1 MNVNG
6 ALHHAGI
13 LRAAVLGL
21 QPWAG
26 LGEPSQECPVR
37 WRHGARVVVIWG
49 GVATLGERGG
59 ALTLVSLADIDG
71 CACAAASKNVTS
83 VLGGSENPGRCPWRG
98 TSGLASRVGRLGAGG
113 GGSGARVPEVRNRVS

>member
-1 MNVNG
+1 MIVNG

-49 GVATLGERGG
+49 G
-59 ALTLVSLADIDG
+59 
-71 CACAAASKNVTS
+71 
-83 VLGGSENPGRCPWRG
+83 GRDTR
-98 TSGLASRVGRLGAGG
+98 
-113 GGSGARVPEVRNRVS
+113 